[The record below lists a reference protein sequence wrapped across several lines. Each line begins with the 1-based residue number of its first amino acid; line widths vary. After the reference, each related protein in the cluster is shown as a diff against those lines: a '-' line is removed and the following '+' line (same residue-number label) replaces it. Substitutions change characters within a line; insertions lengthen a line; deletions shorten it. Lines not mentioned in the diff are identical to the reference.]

1 MKAIGRAALAAAL
14 LWGMGLWGMGMPEVE
29 AAELVDRAAQAE
41 ALAGQGDAAGAYDA
55 MHEALVIL
63 NEAIPLT
70 IRRAVFVAE
79 PPQGYGVYNPRE
91 TGRFTASEA
100 LVAYVE
106 PIGVTWAPIE
116 GLHRA
121 EITVDFEIL
130 TPDGQVL
137 ANQEEFAQFSFT
149 SRARNTELMTHLTLE
164 LTGAPA
170 GEYVLRYIYND
181 KTSSESA
188 SVDLP
193 FEIVAE

>member
-1 MKAIGRAALAAAL
+1 MRTIGRAALAAA
-14 LWGMGLWGMGMPEVE
+14 MLWGMGMSDVG
-29 AAELVDRAAQAE
+29 AGELVDRAAQAE
-41 ALAGQGDAAGAYDA
+41 ELAGQGDAAGAYDA
-55 MHEALVIL
+55 MHEALVAL
-63 NEAIPLT
+63 NAAIPLS

-91 TGRFTASEA
+91 TNGFASTEA

-106 PIGVTWAPIE
+106 PIGVTWAPIQ

-121 EITVDFEIL
+121 EMTVDFEIL

-137 ANQEEFAQFSFT
+137 ANQNGFAEFNFT

-164 LTGAPA
+164 LTGAPP
-170 GEYVLRYIYND
+170 GKYVLRYVYND
-181 KTSSESA
+181 KNSGESA
-188 SVDLP
+188 SIELP